1 MSEKTLWDELK
12 CWIIEKLGGVTKEE
26 LIKSY
31 MRKDIVCEELSEKD
45 REINSLKNQL
55 ASPSLNVTKNETI
68 YVESHTVE
76 PVELIRKFAIRDF
89 HKEFDME
96 KVEKVIIDDLTTRIA
111 QDIVSNKLYEVMWCD
126 ENNPPSFE
134 RVMNVR
140 VRVVPPR
147 ENGGH
152 HNGTIY

>member
-1 MSEKTLWDELK
+1 MREKTLWDELK

-45 REINSLKNQL
+45 RKIKFLKNQL

-89 HKEFDME
+89 HKGFEME
-96 KVEKVIIDDLTTRIA
+96 KVEKVIIDDLTIRIA
-111 QDIVSNKLYEVMWCD
+111 QDIVSHGLYEVMWCD
-126 ENNPPSFE
+126 KNNPLSFE

-147 ENGGH
+147 EKWRAS
-152 HNGTIY
+152 